1 MPTSSSSYVLYEN
14 VFLHSS
20 LVASATAAGSHV
32 RNAVDWRTQTFWQ
45 CNSPGWQTMTVQ
57 LPEAINC
64 NAFAVARHNLKTA
77 SADGYIHLQYFSGW
91 DWITVC
97 KLLAVDDD
105 TSLFTRFA
113 NTIASQWRV
122 VINIKPGAIFHMAV
136 CMAGQAIQMPFGMP
150 KGFVPPRHNIQLSTL
165 TNQSENG
172 AFVGR
177 SVIREGYKTE
187 IKQPRVPTTWLRNEG
202 MKFVNHAIK
211 KPFFFQW
218 SDRYFPTDSAYCWL
232 DGNNAVSAFQ
242 MLDRQWQSFSMKIE
256 CI

>member
-45 CNSPGWQTMTVQ
+45 CDSPGTQTLSVQ
-57 LPEAINC
+57 LPTVVSC
-64 NAFAVARHNLKTA
+64 SAFAIARHNLKTV
-77 SADGYIHLQYFSGW
+77 SVDQKILLQYLNGNIW
-91 DWITVC
+91 TTVC
-97 KLLAVDDD
+97 TLTANNDD
-105 TSLFTRFA
+105 TSLFSRFNEVA
-113 NTIASQWRV
+113 ATQWRV

-136 CMAGQAIQMPFGMP
+136 CMAGQAMQMPFGMP
-150 KGFVPPRHNIQLSTL
+150 KGFVPPRHNIQLTTL

-187 IKQPRVPTTWLRNEG
+187 IKQPRVPTDWLRNEG
-202 MKFVNHAIK
+202 MKFVKHAIK

>member
-1 MPTSSSSYVLYEN
+1 MPTSSSSYVLHEN

-20 LVASATAAGSHV
+20 LAASATAAGSHV

-45 CNSPGWQTMTVQ
+45 CDSPAEQTLSVE
-57 LPEAINC
+57 LPAPVSC
-64 NAFAVARHNLKTA
+64 DAFAVARHNLKTA
-77 SADGYIHLQYFSGW
+77 SVDGKIRLQYLNNDIWTTASTL
-91 DWITVC
+91 I
-97 KLLAVDDD
+97 AIDDD
-105 TSLFTRFA
+105 ISLFSRFNIVTA
-113 NTIASQWRV
+113 TNWRIV
-122 VINIKPGAIFHMAV
+122 VNIKPDAVFYIAI
-136 CMAGQAIQMPFGMP
+136 CMAGQSIRMPFGMP
-150 KGFVPPRHNIQLSTL
+150 KGFVPPRHNIQLTTL

-187 IKQPRVPTTWLRNEG
+187 IKQPRVPTNWLRREG

-232 DGNNAVSAFQ
+232 DGNNGISAFQ
-242 MLDRQWQSFSMKIE
+242 MLDREWQSFSMKIE